1 MSWSRASARRSC
13 TPPRAAT
20 AWSRCMTDSSGE
32 ATTPLPS
39 KSVLDE
45 VIEQRRYFHRYPEVS
60 FSEKET
66 SSYLINRLHEMGLD
80 IKPCPTETGAVAVLE
95 TGRPGKTVML
105 RADID
110 ALPIQEES
118 GVDFPSRIGGRMH
131 ACGHDAHMAI
141 MIGVA
146 RTLIDRIWDVGG
158 RYLFV
163 FQPAEEIVEGAK
175 AMIARGLLEDHRPD
189 SVIGLHIA
197 SFIESGTVI
206 TKPGLLWAGSDAFDV
221 KFAGPGGHGGMMGRR
236 GNVLAAQAFFV
247 ERLHMVV
254 EGLEQEGV
262 QCHTTVGNISSDG
275 AWNIV
280 PRGVLVQGSLRT
292 FNAELREQ
300 ALDRL
305 RDLLREAQSEFEV
318 QSNLELVHGTVPLM
332 NAPNVTRT
340 VMEVGQELI
349 GDRASVLGRPLTVSD
364 DFAEFLT
371 RIPGCYFMLGARP
384 EGDTPP
390 AHHSPGFRID
400 EAALPVGVK
409 VLAGAAS
416 RLAAE

>member
-1 MSWSRASARRSC
+1 MS
-13 TPPRAAT
+13 
-20 AWSRCMTDSSGE
+20 DDH

-39 KSVLDE
+39 KSVLDD
-45 VIEQRRYFHRYPEVS
+45 VVDLRRHFHKHPEVS
-60 FSEKET
+60 FSEQET
-66 SSYLINRLHEMGLD
+66 SRYLKDRLRELGLD
-80 IKPCPTETGAVAVLE
+80 LLQCPTETGAVALLD

-110 ALPIQEES
+110 ALPIHEES
-118 GVDFPSRIGGRMH
+118 GVDFHSRIDGRMH

-146 RTLIDRIWDVGG
+146 RTLIDRIWDVNGK
-158 RYLFV
+158 YLFV

-175 AMIARGLLEDHRPD
+175 AMIARGLLDDHRPD

-197 SFIESGTVI
+197 SFMPSGTVI
-206 TKPGLLWAGSDAFDV
+206 TRPGLLWAGSDAFDV
-221 KFAGPGGHGGMMGRR
+221 KFSGPGGMMGRR

-247 ERLHMVV
+247 ERLHTVV
-254 EGLEQEGV
+254 EGLEHEGV
-262 QCHTTVGNISSDG
+262 QCHTTVGNIASDG

-292 FNAELREQ
+292 FNDTLREQ

-305 RDLLREAQSEFEV
+305 HDLLRETESEFEV
-318 QSNLELVHGTVPLM
+318 KSNVDLVHGTVPLM
-332 NAPNVTRT
+332 NEPNVTRK
-340 VMEVGQELI
+340 VLEVGEELI
-349 GDRASVLGRPLTVSD
+349 GERASVLGRPLTVSD

-400 EAALPVGVK
+400 EGALPVGVK

>member
-1 MSWSRASARRSC
+1 M
-13 TPPRAAT
+13 TGDPPT
-20 AWSRCMTDSSGE
+20 SPNPTE
-32 ATTPLPS
+32 
-39 KSVLDE
+39 SVIDE
-45 VIEQRRYFHRYPEVS
+45 VIELRRHFHRHPEVS
-60 FSEKET
+60 FSEHET
-66 SSYLINRLHEMGLD
+66 SKRIGDRLVELGLEL
-80 IKPCPTETGAVAVLE
+80 KPCPTETGVVAILD

-110 ALPIQEES
+110 ALPIHEES
-118 GVDFPSRIGGRMH
+118 GVDFESTVDGRMH
-131 ACGHDAHMAI
+131 ACGHDAHMGI
-141 MIGVA
+141 MVGVA
-146 RTLIDRIWDVGG
+146 RTLVDRIWDVSG

-163 FQPAEEIVEGAK
+163 FQPAEEIVSGAK
-175 AMIARGLLEDHRPD
+175 AMIAGGLLDDHHPD
-189 SVIGLHIA
+189 SVIGLHVT
-197 SFIESGTVI
+197 SFTESGTVI
-206 TKPGLLWAGSDAFDV
+206 TRPGLMWAGSDAYEV
-221 KFAGPGGHGGMMGRR
+221 TFAGPGGHGGMMGRR

-247 ERLHMVV
+247 ERLHTVV
-254 EGLEQEGV
+254 EGLEHDGV

-292 FNAELREQ
+292 FNDSLREQ

-305 RDLLREAQSEFEV
+305 RDLLREAQSEFEIEAK
-318 QSNLELVHGTVPLM
+318 LDLVHGTVPLM
-332 NAPNVTRT
+332 NEPNVTRT
-340 VMEVGQELI
+340 VLDVGRELI

-384 EGDTPP
+384 EGDAPS

>member
-1 MSWSRASARRSC
+1 VA
-13 TPPRAAT
+13 
-20 AWSRCMTDSSGE
+20 
-32 ATTPLPS
+32 
-39 KSVLDE
+39 KLD
-45 VIEQRRYFHRYPEVS
+45 
-60 FSEKET
+60 
-66 SSYLINRLHEMGLD
+66 
-80 IKPCPTETGAVAVLE
+80 

-118 GVDFPSRIGGRMH
+118 GVDFHSRIEGRMH

-146 RTLIDRIWDVGG
+146 RTLIERIWDVNGK
-158 RYLFV
+158 YVFV

-175 AMIARGLLEDHRPD
+175 AMIGRGLLDDHHPD
-189 SVIGLHIA
+189 SVIGLHVM
-197 SFIESGTVI
+197 SFLESGTVI
-206 TKPGLLWAGSDAFDV
+206 SRPGLMWAGSDAFDIS
-221 KFAGPGGHGGMMGRR
+221 FSGPGGHGGMMGRR

-247 ERLHMVV
+247 ERLHTVV
-254 EGLEQEGV
+254 EGLEHDGV
-262 QCHTTVGNISSDG
+262 QCHTTIGNISSDG

-292 FNAELREQ
+292 FDDALREQ

-305 RDLLREAQSEFEV
+305 RDLLRETQSEFEV
-318 QSNLELVHGTVPLM
+318 SSKLDLVHGTVPLM
-332 NAPNVTRT
+332 NEPNVTRT
-340 VMEVGQELI
+340 VLEVGHELI
-349 GDRASVLGRPLTVSD
+349 GDKASLLGRPLTVSD

-384 EGDTPP
+384 EGEHPP
-390 AHHSPGFRID
+390 AHHSPGFHID
-400 EAALPVGVK
+400 EAALPVGVR

-416 RLAAE
+416 RLAEP

>member
-1 MSWSRASARRSC
+1 
-13 TPPRAAT
+13 
-20 AWSRCMTDSSGE
+20 MTERESH

-39 KSVLDE
+39 KSVLDD
-45 VIEQRRYFHRYPEVS
+45 VVDLRRHFHKHPEIS
-60 FSEKET
+60 FSEQET
-66 SSYLINRLHEMGLD
+66 SLYLRERLRELGLD
-80 IKPCPTETGAVAVLE
+80 LKTCPTDTGAVAMLD

-110 ALPIQEES
+110 ALPIHEES
-118 GVDFPSRIGGRMH
+118 GVEFASRTDGRMH

-141 MIGVA
+141 LLGVA
-146 RTLIDRIWDVGG
+146 RTLIERIWDVNGK
-158 RYLFV
+158 YLFV

-175 AMIARGLLEDHRPD
+175 LMIARGLLNDQHPD
-189 SVIGLHIA
+189 YVIGLHIA
-197 SFIESGTVI
+197 SFLQSGTVV
-206 TKPGLLWAGSDAFDV
+206 TRPGLLWAGSDAFDV
-221 KFAGPGGHGGMMGRR
+221 SFSGPGGHGGMMGRR

-247 ERLHMVV
+247 ERLHTVV
-254 EGLEQEGV
+254 EGLEHDGV

-275 AWNIV
+275 AWNVV

-292 FNAELREQ
+292 FNDDLREQ

-305 RDLLREAQSEFEV
+305 RDLLKETESEFEV
-318 QSNLELVHGTVPLM
+318 KSNVELVHGTGPVM
-332 NAPNVTRT
+332 NEPNVTRR
-340 VMEVGQELI
+340 VLEVGEELI
-349 GDRASVLGRPLTVSD
+349 GDQASLLGRPLTVSD
-364 DFAEFLT
+364 DFSEFLT

-384 EGDTPP
+384 DGDVPP

-400 EAALPVGVK
+400 EAAFPVGVK

>member
-1 MSWSRASARRSC
+1 MSDEH
-13 TPPRAAT
+13 T
-20 AWSRCMTDSSGE
+20 
-32 ATTPLPS
+32 TTPLPS
-39 KSVLDE
+39 KSVLDD
-45 VIEQRRYFHRYPEVS
+45 VVDLRRHFHEHPEVS
-60 FSEKET
+60 FSEHET
-66 SSYLINRLHEMGLD
+66 TRYLKARLHELGLD
-80 IKPCPTETGAVAVLE
+80 LETCPTETGAVALLD

-110 ALPIQEES
+110 ALPIHEES
-118 GVDFPSRIGGRMH
+118 GVDFSSRFDGRMH

-146 RTLIDRIWDVGG
+146 RTLIERIWDVNGK
-158 RYLFV
+158 YLFV

-175 AMIARGLLEDHRPD
+175 AMIARGLLDDHRPD
-189 SVIGLHIA
+189 VVIGLHIA

-221 KFAGPGGHGGMMGRR
+221 KFSGPGGHGGMMGRR

-247 ERLHMVV
+247 ERLHTVV

-275 AWNIV
+275 AWNVV

-292 FNAELREQ
+292 FNADLREQ

-305 RDLLREAQSEFEV
+305 HDLLHETESEFEV
-318 QSNLELVHGTVPLM
+318 KTNVDLVHGTVPLM
-332 NAPNVTRT
+332 NEPNVTRK
-340 VMEVGQELI
+340 VLEVGGELI
-349 GDRASVLGRPLTVSD
+349 GDRASLLGRPLTVSD

-384 EGDTPP
+384 EGETPP

-400 EAALPVGVK
+400 ESALPVGVK
-409 VLAGAAS
+409 VMAGAAS
-416 RLAAE
+416 RLASE

>member
-1 MSWSRASARRSC
+1 MSS
-13 TPPRAAT
+13 
-20 AWSRCMTDSSGE
+20 DSH

-39 KSVLDE
+39 KSVLDD
-45 VIEQRRYFHRYPEVS
+45 VVDLRRHFHKHPEVS
-60 FSEKET
+60 FGEHDTSLYLKE
-66 SSYLINRLHEMGLD
+66 RLRELGLD
-80 IKPCPTETGAVAVLE
+80 LKHCPTETGAVAMLD

-110 ALPIQEES
+110 ALPIHEES
-118 GVDFPSRIGGRMH
+118 GVDFASRTDGRMH

-158 RYLFV
+158 KYLFV

-175 AMIARGLLEDHRPD
+175 AMIARGLLDDQRPD
-189 SVIGLHIA
+189 VVIGLHVA
-197 SFIESGTVI
+197 SFMQSGTVV
-206 TKPGLLWAGSDAFDV
+206 TRPGLLWAGSDAFDV
-221 KFAGPGGHGGMMGRR
+221 KFSGPGGHGGMMGRR

-247 ERLHMVV
+247 ERLHSVV
-254 EGLEQEGV
+254 EGLEHEGV
-262 QCHTTVGNISSDG
+262 QCHTTVGNIASDG

-292 FNAELREQ
+292 FNDELREQ

-305 RDLLREAQSEFEV
+305 RDLLKETESEFEV
-318 QSNLELVHGTVPLM
+318 KSNVDLVHGTVPLM
-332 NAPNVTRT
+332 NEPNVTRK
-340 VMEVGQELI
+340 VLEVGEELI
-349 GDRASVLGRPLTVSD
+349 GEHASVLGRPLTVSD

-384 EGDTPP
+384 PGDVQP

-400 EAALPVGVK
+400 EAAFPVGVK

-416 RLAAE
+416 RLAAES

>member
-1 MSWSRASARRSC
+1 MS
-13 TPPRAAT
+13 
-20 AWSRCMTDSSGE
+20 DDH

-39 KSVLDE
+39 KTVLDD
-45 VIEQRRYFHRYPEVS
+45 VVDLRRYFHEHPEVS
-60 FSEKET
+60 FSEYET
-66 SSYLINRLHEMGLD
+66 SRYLKERLRELGLD
-80 IKPCPTETGAVAVLE
+80 LKESPTETGAVAVLD

-110 ALPIQEES
+110 ALPIHEES
-118 GVDFPSRIGGRMH
+118 GVDFHSRIDGRMH

-141 MIGVA
+141 MVGVV
-146 RTLIDRIWDVGG
+146 RTLIDRIWDVQGK
-158 RYLFV
+158 YLFV

-175 AMIARGLLEDHRPD
+175 AMIGRGLLDEHRPD
-189 SVIGLHIA
+189 AVIGLHIV
-197 SFIESGTVI
+197 SFEPSGTVI
-206 TKPGLLWAGSDAFDV
+206 SRPGLMWSGSDAFDV
-221 KFAGPGGHGGMMGRR
+221 TFKGPGGHGGMMGRR

-247 ERLHMVV
+247 ERLHTVV
-254 EGLEQEGV
+254 EGLEHDGV
-262 QCHTTVGNISSDG
+262 QCHTTVGNIASDG

-292 FNAELREQ
+292 FNDSLRTE

-305 RDLLREAQSEFEV
+305 HDLLHETDSAFEV
-318 QSNLELVHGTVPLM
+318 RSNLELVHGTVPLM
-332 NAPNVTRT
+332 NEPNVTRT
-340 VMEVGQELI
+340 VMEVGEELI
-349 GDRASVLGRPLTVSD
+349 GDRASRLGRPLTVSD

-384 EGDTPP
+384 QGETTP
-390 AHHSPGFRID
+390 AHHSPTFRID
-400 EAALPVGVK
+400 EAALAVGVK